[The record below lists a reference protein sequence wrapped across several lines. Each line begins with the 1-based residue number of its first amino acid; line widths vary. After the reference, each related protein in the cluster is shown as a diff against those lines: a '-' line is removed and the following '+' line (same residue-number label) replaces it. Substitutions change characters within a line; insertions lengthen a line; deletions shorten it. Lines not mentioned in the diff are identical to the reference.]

1 VFVFVSNISGRTPKI
16 SSFVSFLH
24 LCKQASPPSFPVKH
38 AKIVESIG
46 CFDEKSWL
54 IGEDVSKRKLGGEA
68 CLQRCKNETNDDIL
82 GVLPVF
88 SPMRPGCL

>member
-1 VFVFVSNISGRTPKI
+1 
-16 SSFVSFLH
+16 
-24 LCKQASPPSFPVKH
+24 
-38 AKIVESIG
+38 VESIG

-82 GVLPVF
+82 GVLNKIW
-88 SPMRPGCL
+88 